1 MPGAVAPRAGVTHI
15 RLRLPQEVRMKILPV
30 LAAAIALA
38 ACSTAKPPL
47 DEMQRTALA
56 DSIEQW
62 VAGPYLAA
70 HQTPNVDTILALYAG
85 GADLAVAANG
95 TIYPSYDSVVAAARA
110 FWGRPGVTAQ
120 LTLGGARVNVLSR
133 DAAVVTAKVTGAV
146 RDSAGVETPMGV
158 AWTAVLQ
165 RAGSGWK
172 IVAEHASSPPPA
184 PVAEPARPA
193 VRRR

>member
-1 MPGAVAPRAGVTHI
+1 MTFRTVMTGAAVV
-15 RLRLPQEVRMKILPV
+15 
-30 LAAAIALA
+30 ALA

-95 TIYPSYDSVVAAARA
+95 TVYPSYDSVVSAARA

-133 DAAVVTAKVTGAV
+133 DAAVITAKVTGAV

>member
-1 MPGAVAPRAGVTHI
+1 MTFRTVVTG
-15 RLRLPQEVRMKILPV
+15 
-30 LAAAIALA
+30 AAAIALA
-38 ACSTAKPPL
+38 ACGTAKPPL

-70 HQTPNVDTILALYAG
+70 HQSPNVDTILALYAS

-95 TIYPSYDSVVAAARA
+95 TIYPSYDSIITAARA
-110 FWGRPGVTAQ
+110 FWGRPGVTARF
-120 LTLGGARVNVLSR
+120 TLGGARLNVLSR
-133 DAAVVTAKVTGAV
+133 DAAVVTAMLTGAV
-146 RDSAGVETPMGV
+146 RDSAGVETPMSV

-172 IVAEHASSPPPA
+172 IVAEHTSWPPPPA
-184 PVAEPARPA
+184 PAPAAAAARSA
-193 VRRR
+193 ARRR

>member
-1 MPGAVAPRAGVTHI
+1 MTFRTVMAGAAV
-15 RLRLPQEVRMKILPV
+15 
-30 LAAAIALA
+30 IALA
-38 ACSTAKPPL
+38 ACSMGKPPL

-62 VAGPYLAA
+62 VAGPYLAVYQ
-70 HQTPNVDTILALYAG
+70 HPNVDSILAFYAS
-85 GADLAVAANG
+85 GAELASAENG
-95 TIYPSYDSVVAAARA
+95 MVFPSYDSIVATTRA
-110 FWGRPGVTAQ
+110 FWGRPGLTAHF
-120 LTLGGARVNVLSR
+120 TLGGAHVNVLSR
-133 DAAVVTAKVTGAV
+133 EAAVITAMLTGGV
-146 RDSAGVETPMGV
+146 RDSAGVETPMSA

>member
-1 MPGAVAPRAGVTHI
+1 
-15 RLRLPQEVRMKILPV
+15 MKILPV
-30 LAAAIALA
+30 LAAAAVFSLA

-62 VAGPYLAA
+62 VAGPYLAVF
-70 HQTPNVDTILALYAG
+70 QNPNADTILAFYGG
-85 GADLAVAANG
+85 GADVAVAENG
-95 TIYPSYDSVVAAARA
+95 MVHPSYDSIVATTRA
-110 FWGRPGVTAQ
+110 FWGRPGLTARF
-120 LTLGGARVNVLSR
+120 TLGSARVNVLSR
-133 DAAVVTAKVTGAV
+133 DAAVITAMLTGAV
-146 RDSAGVETPMGV
+146 RDSAGVETPMSI

-172 IVAEHASSPPPA
+172 IAAEHASSPPPA
-184 PVAEPARPA
+184 PAAEPARPA

>member
-110 FWGRPGVTAQ
+110 FWGRPGATAQ

-133 DAAVVTAKVTGAV
+133 EAAVVTAKVTGAV

-165 RAGSGWK
+165 RAGSGWR
-172 IVAEHASSPPPA
+172 IVAEHASSPPPT
-184 PVAEPARPA
+184 AEPARPA
-193 VRRR
+193 ARRR

>member
-1 MPGAVAPRAGVTHI
+1 MTFRTVMTGAAVV
-15 RLRLPQEVRMKILPV
+15 
-30 LAAAIALA
+30 ALA

-62 VAGPYLAA
+62 VAGPYLAVY
-70 HQTPNVDTILALYAG
+70 QSPNADSILAFYAG

-95 TIYPSYDSVVAAARA
+95 VVLPGYDSIVATKRA
-110 FWGRPGVTAQ
+110 FWGRPGLTARF
-120 LTLGGARVNVLSR
+120 TLGGARVHVLSR
-133 DAAVVTAKVTGAV
+133 DAAVVTANVTGAV
-146 RDSAGVETPMGV
+146 GDSAGVETPMV
-158 AWTAVLQ
+158 IAWTAVLE

-184 PVAEPARPA
+184 PAAAPAR
-193 VRRR
+193 RR

>member
-1 MPGAVAPRAGVTHI
+1 MTFRTVMTGAAVV
-15 RLRLPQEVRMKILPV
+15 
-30 LAAAIALA
+30 ALA
-38 ACSTAKPPL
+38 ACSMSKPPL

-62 VAGPYLAA
+62 VAGPYVAVYQ
-70 HQTPNVDTILALYAG
+70 HPNVDSILAFYAS
-85 GADLAVAANG
+85 GAELASAENG
-95 TIYPSYDSVVAAARA
+95 MVFPSYDSIVATTRA
-110 FWGRPGVTAQ
+110 FWGRPGITAHF
-120 LTLGGARVNVLSR
+120 TVGGAHVNVLSR
-133 DAAVVTAKVTGAV
+133 EAAVVTAKVTGAV

-193 VRRR
+193 PRRR